1 MCRPGS
7 RRYEDV
13 WYPGKHEPLIPDE
26 LWQRAQ
32 EVRRGRVQSREKPRQ
47 HPHYLKGSIYCG
59 QCGEALSVEVVR
71 NRQGKLYRY
80 FYCMGRQKMKNGCEL
95 KAMPIHLV
103 EQKIE
108 SYWQGVTITKEQV
121 EAIRTEV
128 AAYIGRVLPRRD
140 REMAQAEL
148 AVNRLTAQRDKL
160 LQAHYAGAVPLDQLK
175 SEQQRIS
182 EQLAG
187 AKDLVSGTQLRREQ
201 LEASLD
207 RALDLLGHAGHHYAA
222 APNPIRRQLNQSV
235 FERFWLSDDE
245 VANSDL
251 KLLFRRLLDRDLAA
265 TLHTE
270 ADGINADASQIAQT
284 TPLAGPSARDN
295 VRPIRRPNGDVARKR
310 KNQRPKGTGS
320 NELLLVGCSRN
331 VVGAG
336 LTGLCAEL
344 VDLARR
350 FHDRYTVSFRG

>member
-1 MCRPGS
+1 
-7 RRYEDV
+7 
-13 WYPGKHEPLIPDE
+13 
-26 LWQRAQ
+26 
-32 EVRRGRVQSREKPRQ
+32 VQSREKPRQ

-103 EQKIE
+103 EAKIE
-108 SYWQGVTITKEQV
+108 NYWRGVTITKSEID
-121 EAIRTEV
+121 AIREDV

-140 REMAQAEL
+140 REVEQAEL
-148 AVNRLTAQRDKL
+148 TVKRLTTQRDKL

-187 AKDLVSGTQLRREQ
+187 AKELLSGNQLRREQ

-207 RALDLLGHAGHHYAA
+207 NALELLGHAGDQYAG

-245 VANSDL
+245 VADADL

-265 TLHTE
+265 TLQTE
-270 ADGINADASQIAQT
+270 ADGIDADDAAHVAPV
-284 TPLAGPSARDN
+284 TPSGRPSAKDN
-295 VRPIRRPNGDVARKR
+295 VRPIRRPNGKLAHKR
-310 KNQRPKGTGS
+310 KNQHPEGTGS
-320 NELLLVGCSRN
+320 NELLLV
-331 VVGAG
+331 AG
-336 LTGLCAEL
+336 TGFEPATSGL
-344 VDLARR
+344 
-350 FHDRYTVSFRG
+350 